1 MKDNILFWFNH
12 PPKVGKG
19 AFNYVANNWHGKVYY
34 IFLNDFREERK
45 KANWNDGDFG
55 NAQIIKLYENSSPND
70 LIKNVLSENENAI
83 HIINGLD
90 SPVTRVALPLLK
102 EQHNKRILFMSER
115 PVTMGGVFERW
126 IRNLYFNYKYS
137 LLCKKL
143 APVSSGMLALGGLG
157 VSLFT
162 NYGFPANRIFQFM
175 YCPPLKM
182 LKSQW
187 SSSLTEIVKNNR
199 PIRLLYI
206 GRFYYKTKGVD
217 VLIKSTKR
225 LRGNYLIDFVGGYG
239 KDAVKVRRIIDK
251 SSILNY
257 LGTWPADEVGTRMQD
272 YDAVVIPTRYDGW
285 NLLVNEAVNAGV
297 PIVVTDG
304 AVSDEIVSNFDC
316 GIVVK
321 NSSVNAL
328 AKGLQTLIDHPNL
341 LQKFHENSRTA
352 RKFINEDVV
361 GKYLIDIIKYSIYN
375 IGERPD
381 CPWQK

>member
-1 MKDNILFWFNH
+1 
-12 PPKVGKG
+12 
-19 AFNYVANNWHGKVYY
+19 
-34 IFLNDFREERK
+34 
-45 KANWNDGDFG
+45 
-55 NAQIIKLYENSSPND
+55 
-70 LIKNVLSENENAI
+70 
-83 HIINGLD
+83 
-90 SPVTRVALPLLK
+90 
-102 EQHNKRILFMSER
+102 
-115 PVTMGGVFERW
+115 
-126 IRNLYFNYKYS
+126 
-137 LLCKKL
+137 
-143 APVSSGMLALGGLG
+143 
-157 VSLFT
+157 
-162 NYGFPANRIFQFM
+162 
-175 YCPPLKM
+175 
-182 LKSQW
+182 
-187 SSSLTEIVKNNR
+187 
-199 PIRLLYI
+199 
-206 GRFYYKTKGVD
+206 
-217 VLIKSTKR
+217 
-225 LRGNYLIDFVGGYG
+225 
-239 KDAVKVRRIIDK
+239 
-251 SSILNY
+251 
-257 LGTWPADEVGTRMQD
+257 MQD